1 MDTRAASLASNNLTE
16 ELYAHVTEWATYPDY
31 SPLERAALEYAEKF
45 AVDHLSI
52 DQALVDGARPSN
64 PSNGRGRLLPTS
76 PLATAPWPLQIRR
89 VGCCRTLSCH
99 SRL

>member
-16 ELYAHVTEWATYPDY
+16 ELYAHVTEWATYPGY

-52 DQALVDGARPSN
+52 DQVLIDRLRGELGDELTFELTLCISSWMAL
-64 PSNGRGRLLPTS
+64 GRVTQVMGVVASCPLL
-76 PLATAPWPLQIRR
+76 L
-89 VGCCRTLSCH
+89 
-99 SRL
+99 